1 MIRARFFLDR
11 RTRRGERQSPS
22 RTAHTAIRAEDEPG
36 RSSIAVGAVVV
47 MVRVLF
53 AEVPDPVSVAGEKV
67 QIASAGRLPQESFTV
82 PL

>member
-1 MIRARFFLDR
+1 MMRARCLLDR

-22 RTAHTAIRAEDEPG
+22 KTAHTAMREEDEPG

-47 MVRVLF
+47 IVRVLF

-67 QIASAGRLPQESFTV
+67 QVASAGRLPQESFTV